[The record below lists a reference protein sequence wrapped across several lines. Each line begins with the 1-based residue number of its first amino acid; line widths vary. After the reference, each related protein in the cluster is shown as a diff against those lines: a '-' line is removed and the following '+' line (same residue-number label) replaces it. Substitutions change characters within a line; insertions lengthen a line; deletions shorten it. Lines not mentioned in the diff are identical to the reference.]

1 MKLAY
6 NRVSVV
12 LINVYDSLYEH
23 TALAYDVENQ
33 GFVVLLVD
41 KVAWLEG
48 LGGHEAVQHLEFDQ
62 GKAFKHIDGF

>member
-48 LGGHEAVQHLEFDQ
+48 LGGHEAV
-62 GKAFKHIDGF
+62 